1 MNEQKYF
8 TIESVDYFLCDVF
21 LEYEQPELFTV
32 CNVIGNTFLV
42 MLVDASDE
50 KWLMMPISMAKVCE
64 LEYGKIGIREAFLK
78 PEISVSIVSCN
89 NGYYISE
96 LISPDKIQEEYL
108 PTEEAKLNWNNNP
121 MPSIQEDLYETAS
134 ARQRDIFDIRI
145 ISDETENHT
154 IDAKKLGALLII
166 VNDTIKGI
174 AKERNRKAGVKRGLT
189 SGCTLHYLG
198 SYAGSFG
205 IRLEAENYSDLL
217 DETKLTPVLNELFQ
231 LLEINNYEDI
241 SKMVKE
247 KSFGYSTALRK
258 LLKYSSDNNSG
269 LEFSFVTPRAMYHRS
284 ASWKSEFSKNILLYL
299 DRLISEE
306 TKEEEYIGNLVSVST
321 KHSNFIFEMES
332 GEEIK
337 GKIDSSL
344 KETIFAVKSH
354 AKIKVIKT
362 IKITNSKEMEEQFRL
377 TGYEMLS

>member
-1 MNEQKYF
+1 MNQEKYF

-145 ISDETENHT
+145 ISDETESHT

-174 AKERNRKAGVKRGLT
+174 AKKEIG
-189 SGCTLHYLG
+189 
-198 SYAGSFG
+198 
-205 IRLEAENYSDLL
+205 RLA
-217 DETKLTPVLNELFQ
+217 
-231 LLEINNYEDI
+231 
-241 SKMVKE
+241 
-247 KSFGYSTALRK
+247 
-258 LLKYSSDNNSG
+258 
-269 LEFSFVTPRAMYHRS
+269 
-284 ASWKSEFSKNILLYL
+284 
-299 DRLISEE
+299 
-306 TKEEEYIGNLVSVST
+306 
-321 KHSNFIFEMES
+321 
-332 GEEIK
+332 
-337 GKIDSSL
+337 
-344 KETIFAVKSH
+344 
-354 AKIKVIKT
+354 
-362 IKITNSKEMEEQFRL
+362 
-377 TGYEMLS
+377 

>member
-1 MNEQKYF
+1 
-8 TIESVDYFLCDVF
+8 
-21 LEYEQPELFTV
+21 
-32 CNVIGNTFLV
+32 

-189 SGCTLHYLG
+189 SGCTLRYLG

-321 KHSNFIFEMES
+321 KHNNFIFEMES